1 MANPFAGQTEGIR
14 AGQAGA
20 DGTKDADQYRIS
32 ILKRYI
38 AGEGGLKNN
47 VEAYAGA
54 YRPDTAKSAIANYE
68 ARSAQRQGLIQGI
81 EDLPD
86 QYGNEVNQLTREA
99 GRAQGEGVSNT
110 RKNFNRRGLLYSG
123 LRESGEQGV
132 KNSVASNLQSG
143 VSGATRDYQNLLNSR
158 KQALAGIELASKQEA
173 LNNANAAFEMT
184 TRNNVARAQAL
195 QQLGEGVGYAAGS
208 YYGRKSPTPSAGSDG
223 GGGSMNDALSM
234 SNNSYWASN
243 PYSSR

>member
-14 AGQAGA
+14 AGQASA
-20 DGTKDADQYRIS
+20 DGTKDPDQYRIS

-47 VEAYAGA
+47 VEAYAGSYDPSSA
-54 YRPDTAKSAIANYE
+54 RSAISNYE

-86 QYGNEVNQLTREA
+86 QYGNEVNLLKSEA
-99 GRAQGEGVSNT
+99 NRAQGEGVSNT

-195 QQLGEGVGYAAGS
+195 QQLTEGVGELGGRL
-208 YYGRKSPTPSAGSDG
+208 YGGRGKAGSDG
-223 GGGSMNDALSM
+223 GGSGMGGALQESQ
-234 SNNSYWASN
+234 NSYWASN
-243 PYSSR
+243 PYSPK